1 MKKTVSAEDLSKET
15 ISAATLSKE
24 LFDKIPDD
32 NPLKEE
38 VRAARRASVQSTAK
52 GFFRMRDFESVIKL
66 LKNGCKIYLYGA
78 KAREQAETEFL
89 RNFGKTSKDKKSPW
103 VTDSG
108 MMAFVRVTGEDG
120 REYPTN
126 NFNDLIEAQNSGRN
140 WEVHPLI
147 SKLNRMHY
155 LTTQQYTCCVGG
167 AVYAYKGKSGSN
179 VLEEEANRW
188 LASNKRNVCYTATIH
203 KFLNKLLNGS
213 PTTYNYAIFDDIDAA
228 LYNVMGELNVHT
240 PLDGGMLVN
249 SFLPDLENA
258 SLGGEAAGTDKKHF
272 GTFYLEKYGAGG
284 ITKTAGFA
292 ATNERMRNSEAWRI
306 V

>member
-1 MKKTVSAEDLSKET
+1 
-15 ISAATLSKE
+15 
-24 LFDKIPDD
+24 
-32 NPLKEE
+32 
-38 VRAARRASVQSTAK
+38 
-52 GFFRMRDFESVIKL
+52 MRDFESVIKL

-89 RNFGKTSKDKKSPW
+89 RNFGKTSKDSKSPW

-108 MMAFVRVTGEDG
+108 MMAFVRVTGKDG
-120 REYPTN
+120 RKYPTN
-126 NFNDLIEAQNSGRN
+126 NFNDLIEAQNSGRD

>member
-1 MKKTVSAEDLSKET
+1 
-15 ISAATLSKE
+15 
-24 LFDKIPDD
+24 
-32 NPLKEE
+32 
-38 VRAARRASVQSTAK
+38 
-52 GFFRMRDFESVIKL
+52 MRDFESVIKL

-108 MMAFVRVTGEDG
+108 MMAFVRVAGKNG
-120 REYPTN
+120 IKYPTN
-126 NFNDLIEAQNSGRN
+126 NFNDLIEAQNSGRD

>member
-1 MKKTVSAEDLSKET
+1 MGNRFWYDG
-15 ISAATLSKE
+15 
-24 LFDKIPDD
+24 FC
-32 NPLKEE
+32 
-38 VRAARRASVQSTAK
+38 QS
-52 GFFRMRDFESVIKL
+52 
-66 LKNGCKIYLYGA
+66 YW
-78 KAREQAETEFL
+78 
-89 RNFGKTSKDKKSPW
+89 KD
-103 VTDSG
+103 G
-108 MMAFVRVTGEDG
+108 I
-120 REYPTN
+120 EYPTN
-126 NFNDLIEAQNSGRN
+126 NFNDLIEAQNSGRD

-249 SFLPDLENA
+249 SFLPDLEMHHQEVKLQVLIRNISELSIQKNMELA
-258 SLGGEAAGTDKKHF
+258 VLLKLQVSQQQTNVCVTQKPGELCSIICLIENGLKNLEMLMVIFKK
-272 GTFYLEKYGAGG
+272 L
-284 ITKTAGFA
+284 
-292 ATNERMRNSEAWRI
+292 N
-306 V
+306 

>member
-1 MKKTVSAEDLSKET
+1 MKKTVSAEVLSKET

-66 LKNGCKIYLYGA
+66 LKNGCKIYLYGS

-140 WEVHPLI
+140 WKVHPLI

-213 PTTYNYAIFDDIDAA
+213 PTTYNYAIFDDIDAP